1 VQLIDCI
8 SNSQVFSPISYDKLI
23 HKYIICDKMELT
35 DNNCVEIKHMLNELG
50 FVSSILQ
57 YKKLNDHD

>member
-1 VQLIDCI
+1 
-8 SNSQVFSPISYDKLI
+8 
-23 HKYIICDKMELT
+23 MELT